1 MKMTEKLFSSLR
13 VVFGSRDNEY
23 DKDLLTWAKT
33 EYGKDWRYAYEY
45 AKKNNG
51 QGPKM
56 GIY

>member
-1 MKMTEKLFSSLR
+1 MTEKLFSSLR
-13 VVFGSRDNEY
+13 VVFGSRDNDY
-23 DKDLLTWAKT
+23 NKDLLTWAKT

-51 QGPKM
+51 QGPKA